1 MGFYKVQVKREYNT
15 PRVFNV
21 IAKKS
26 QDAVLVAAKR
36 LRDEGITDAKGIEV
50 IGQVNSLRD

>member
-21 IAKKS
+21 TANKS
-26 QDAVLVAAKR
+26 QDAVVVAAKS
-36 LRDEGITDAKGIEV
+36 LRDEGITDAKGIE
-50 IGQVNSLRD
+50 ILGQINSLRD

>member
-21 IAKKS
+21 TAKKS
-26 QDAVLVAAKR
+26 QDAVLVAAKS

>member
-1 MGFYKVQVKREYNT
+1 MSFYKVKVQRESNS

-21 IAKKS
+21 TARKS
-26 QDAVLVAAKR
+26 QDAVLVAAKS

>member
-21 IAKKS
+21 TANKS
-26 QDAVLVAAKR
+26 QDAVVVAAKS